1 MRSASAPV
9 NGAEVAD
16 AYVRQPRNRPAAKV
30 VPPSSWIR
38 NGAVGSSW
46 NAERNTVKVKPHM
59 TKKRG
64 VNHRSDMNREVYV
77 AGVVSDT
84 HGLVRPGIAAAFA
97 GVDRILHAGDVGGA
111 KVLEALCRIAPV

>member
-30 VPPSSWIR
+30 VPPSSWTR

-46 NAERNTVKVKPHM
+46 NAERNTVKVKPHI

-64 VNHRSDMNREVYV
+64 VNNRSDMGRRLGGGSGRAAAAMRPAQVYV
-77 AGVVSDT
+77 VGLIADT
-84 HGLVRPGIAAAFA
+84 HGLIRP
-97 GVDRILHAGDVGGA
+97 
-111 KVLEALCRIAPV
+111 AL